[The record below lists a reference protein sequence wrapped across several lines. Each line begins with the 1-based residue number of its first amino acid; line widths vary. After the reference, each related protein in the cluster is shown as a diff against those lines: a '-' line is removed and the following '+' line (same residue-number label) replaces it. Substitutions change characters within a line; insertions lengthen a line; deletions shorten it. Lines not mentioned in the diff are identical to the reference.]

1 MHTLYIDTHFN
12 LVLAIFKN
20 DDILLKK
27 EISSNYISKDTI
39 PLLEELLNECNISL
53 NDLKE
58 IIVVLG
64 PGSFTGVRIGIVI
77 AKIIAY
83 CLKINVKSISYLE
96 ALSLNFE
103 HDIVVGLKDKN
114 GAFVGEFDKN
124 HNLVKDYYYLK
135 NDELINNSL
144 NINFDSNVDL
154 IKVKQYAKYKDNI
167 LPHSLVPLYVKKI
180 EVEHD

>member
-1 MHTLYIDTHFN
+1 M
-12 LVLAIFKN
+12 
-20 DDILLKK
+20 
-27 EISSNYISKDTI
+27 
-39 PLLEELLNECNISL
+39 
-53 NDLKE
+53 
-58 IIVVLG
+58 
-64 PGSFTGVRIGIVI
+64 
-77 AKIIAY
+77 
-83 CLKINVKSISYLE
+83 E

-135 NDELINNSL
+135 NDELLNNKL
-144 NINFDSNVDL
+144 NINFDNNVDL
-154 IKVKQYAKYKDNI
+154 IKVKQYAKNKDNI

>member
-58 IIVVLG
+58 INVVLG
-64 PGSFTGVRIGIVI
+64 PGSFELWL
-77 AKIIAY
+77 IIP
-83 CLKINVKSISYLE
+83 I
-96 ALSLNFE
+96 
-103 HDIVVGLKDKN
+103 
-114 GAFVGEFDKN
+114 
-124 HNLVKDYYYLK
+124 
-135 NDELINNSL
+135 
-144 NINFDSNVDL
+144 
-154 IKVKQYAKYKDNI
+154 
-167 LPHSLVPLYVKKI
+167 
-180 EVEHD
+180 